1 MMKKFCLYIL
11 ISVFFIF
18 VGCSGKKEQQAEQLP
33 VEEVPETETFT
44 FEKGNTLN
52 ELLHKSKLT
61 SEEVTEILAELKK
74 ILNINNCMPNDFY
87 EVTYSTL
94 IPSWQNFKYFPST
107 GIFFYELTKSTENVI
122 EGQKIR
128 LETTKNTYEISGTI
142 ENSLW
147 NSMAAE
153 NVSPNIIISFTNMF
167 AWQIDFLTDTRKGDK
182 FKIIYETETL
192 TKTQNIISTKIL
204 AGQYK
209 TANHTFNAIAFTDS
223 KGYETYFDENGKSIK
238 SSFLKAPLQFKRIS
252 SYFTKARFHPILK
265 YYRPHEGID
274 YAAPTGTP
282 VSTIGDG
289 VVIKSQK
296 SGGYGNLV
304 IIKHPNGYS
313 TYYGHLSRY
322 GKGIKK
328 GVRVRQGQ
336 VIGYVGATGLATGP
350 HLDFRIKLNGKFLNF
365 LKLKM
370 PPNVTLQGQ
379 DKVKFNE
386 YKTGILQKLNNL

>member
-1 MMKKFCLYIL
+1 MKKFCLYIIMLSLL
-11 ISVFFIF
+11 IFC
-18 VGCSGKKEQQAEQLP
+18 GCSKKQEQQVEQIP
-33 VEEVPETETFT
+33 VEEIPEVETFT
-44 FEKGNTLN
+44 FEKGNTFG
-52 ELLHKSKLT
+52 ELMHRSKL
-61 SEEVTEILAELKK
+61 SPAEITEISTELKK
-74 ILNINNCMPNDFY
+74 LLNINNCMPNDFY
-87 EVTYSTL
+87 EVTYSTVT
-94 IPSWQNFKYFPST
+94 PTWQNFKYFPAT
-107 GIFFYELTKSTENVI
+107 GIFFYEITKTTDNI
-122 EGQKIR
+122 INGQKIH
-128 LETTKNTYEISGTI
+128 LDTTKNTYEVSGEI
-142 ENSLW
+142 ESSLW
-147 NSMAAE
+147 NSMMAE
-153 NVSPNIIISFTNMF
+153 NISPNVIISFANMF
-167 AWQIDFLTDTRKGDK
+167 AWQFDFLTDTRKGDK

-209 TANHTFNAIAFTDS
+209 TATNTFNAIAFTDS
-223 KGYETYFDENGKSIK
+223 KGYENYFDENGKSIK

-313 TYYGHLSRY
+313 TYYGHLSKY

-370 PPNVTLQGQ
+370 PPNITLQGQ

-386 YKTGILQKLNNL
+386 YKTEILQKLNSL

>member
-1 MMKKFCLYIL
+1 MKNICLYIL
-11 ISVFFIF
+11 LFAFFVFC
-18 VGCSGKKEQQAEQLP
+18 GCSKDKQQKVEQTS
-33 VEEVPETETFT
+33 VEEIPEVETVT
-44 FEKGNTLN
+44 FAPGSNFN
-52 ELLHKSKLT
+52 DNLHQSKLSP
-61 SEEVTEILAELKK
+61 SEITEILAALKK
-74 ILNINNCMPNDFY
+74 LVNINTCMPNDYY
-87 EVTYSTL
+87 EVTYST
-94 IPSWQNFKYFPST
+94 IVPTWQNFRYFPST
-107 GIFFYELTKSTENVI
+107 GMFFYELIKSTDNIVD
-122 EGQKIR
+122 GQKIH
-128 LETTKNTYEISGTI
+128 LETTKNVYEVSGTI

-147 NSMAAE
+147 NSMASE
-153 NVSPNIIISFTNMF
+153 SISPNIIISFANMF

-192 TKTQNIISTKIL
+192 TKTQNIISNKII
-204 AGQYK
+204 AGQYQ
-209 TANHTFNAIAFTDS
+209 TATHTFNAIAFTDS

-282 VSTIGDG
+282 VSAIGDG

-313 TYYGHLSRY
+313 TYYGHLSKY
-322 GKGIKK
+322 GRGIKK
-328 GVRVRQGQ
+328 GVRVKQGQ

-350 HLDFRIKLNGKFLNF
+350 HLDFRIKLNGNFLNF
-365 LKLKM
+365 LKIKM
-370 PPNVTLQGQ
+370 PPNITLQGQ

-386 YKTGILQKLNNL
+386 YKTEILQKLNNL

>member
-1 MMKKFCLYIL
+1 MKKFCLYIL

-18 VGCSGKKEQQAEQLP
+18 VGCSNNKEQQAEQISI
-33 VEEVPETETFT
+33 EEITEVETFT
-44 FEKGNTLN
+44 FEKGNTFT
-52 ELLHKSKLT
+52 ELMHKSKLT
-61 SEEVTEILAELKK
+61 PAEINEISSELKK
-74 ILNINNCMPNDFY
+74 LLNINNCMPNDFY
-87 EVTYSTL
+87 EVTYST
-94 IPSWQNFKYFPST
+94 IVSSWQNFKYFPAT
-107 GIFFYELTKSTENVI
+107 GTYFYELTKSTDNI
-122 EGQKIR
+122 INGQKIQ
-128 LETTKNTYEISGTI
+128 LETTTNTYEISGTI

-153 NVSPNIIISFTNMF
+153 NISPNIIISFANMF
-167 AWQIDFLTDTRKGDK
+167 AWQFDFLTDTRKGDK

-209 TANHTFNAIAFTDS
+209 TATHTFNAIAFKDS
-223 KGYETYFDENGKSIK
+223 KGYENYFDENGKSIK

-313 TYYGHLSRY
+313 TYYGHLSKY

-336 VIGYVGATGLATGP
+336 IIGYVGATGLATGP

-370 PPNVTLQGQ
+370 PPNITLQGQ

-386 YKTGILQKLNNL
+386 YKTEILQKLNNL

>member
-1 MMKKFCLYIL
+1 MRKFSYIFIL
-11 ISVFFIF
+11 VFFLF
-18 VGCSGKKEQQAEQLP
+18 FGCSKKQEQVTEQQPAEEIP
-33 VEEVPETETFT
+33 EVETFT
-44 FEKGNTLN
+44 FSAGNTFN
-52 ELLHKSKLT
+52 DLLHQSKLS
-61 SEEVTEILAELKK
+61 SEEISEILKELKK
-74 ILNINNCMPNDFY
+74 LVNINNCMPNDSY
-87 EVTYSTL
+87 EVTYSTMVQ
-94 IPSWQNFKYFPST
+94 SWQNFRYFPST
-107 GIFFYELTKSTENVI
+107 GMFFYELTKSTDNIVA
-122 EGQKIR
+122 GQKIH
-128 LETTKNTYEISGTI
+128 LETTKNIYEVSGTI
-142 ENSLW
+142 ESSLW

-153 NVSPNIIISFTNMF
+153 NISPAIIISFANMF

-182 FKIIYETETL
+182 FKIIYETEIL

-209 TANHTFNAIAFTDS
+209 TAIHTFNAIAFKDS

-282 VSTIGDG
+282 VSSIGDG

-322 GKGIKK
+322 GRGIKK
-328 GVRVRQGQ
+328 GVRVKQGQ
-336 VIGYVGATGLATGP
+336 IIGYVGATGLATGP

-370 PPNVTLQGQ
+370 PPNITLKGQ
-379 DKVKFNE
+379 DKVKFDE
-386 YKTGILQKLNNL
+386 YKIELLQKLNSL